1 LWIQRWLYL
10 ERGLR
15 LARLGF
21 GFLRAATVLE
31 ALCAPV
37 SPRPGLRR
45 RPLFPSRLEQL
56 LQREYTLLGLLLA
69 LFSKTQLCLRL
80 LRHLHL
86 RGDLAIDQL
95 LDGLLVVIGL

>member
-1 LWIQRWLYL
+1 
-10 ERGLR
+10 
-15 LARLGF
+15 
-21 GFLRAATVLE
+21 VLE

-37 SPRPGLRR
+37 SPGLRR

-69 LFSKTQLCLRL
+69 LFSMTQLCLRL